1 MNRYVR
7 PILSLVFIFVLFV
20 QPVNH
25 NYVQA
30 AMNVDEYFD
39 QKQNEQQKEE
49 NNESHSPVEQ
59 GQEQEL
65 QADSGSL
72 MGNLMK
78 MVFMLLIVLAL
89 IYFLLKFLQKRNKM
103 FQQVQALENL
113 GGISLGSNKSVQMVR
128 IADRIYVIGVG
139 EDISML
145 TEIEDEETKEELL
158 KEDQEA
164 NTNQPFKAMLKSL
177 EQRKEQHSDKE
188 SDTNSFKEQFNS
200 ELKKLKNGRQKLM
213 KNSRDTG
220 KEDQDG

>member
-7 PILSLVFIFVLFV
+7 PILSLVFIIAFIV
-20 QPVNH
+20 QPINLG
-25 NYVQA
+25 YVQA

-39 QKQNEQQKEE
+39 QKQNEQQEEE
-49 NNESHSPVEQ
+49 NNESNSSAEQ
-59 GQEQEL
+59 EPEL
-65 QADSGSL
+65 QADNGSL
-72 MGNLMK
+72 MGNLIK
-78 MVFMLLIVLAL
+78 MVIMLLIVLAL

-128 IADRIYVIGVG
+128 IADRVFVIGVG

-177 EQRKEQHSDKE
+177 EQRKEQQSDKE
-188 SDTNSFKEQFNS
+188 SVTNSFKEQFNS

-213 KNSRDTG
+213 ENNRDTG